1 MAERFFSHHVRAEL
15 TVSGYVPLGP
25 FTLALQGRVG
35 RVFHLEDRSKTYP
48 NRQFFLGGVDTV
60 RGYVQDSL
68 VPQDLADEGLSSS
81 QISQGGDVFMV
92 ARAELRFPIRG
103 MVYGGAFTDF
113 GNLWAR
119 AGNLNPLELRPPAGL
134 GLRFATPVGPVA
146 FDYGFLLAR
155 RRELGERIGSFHFSI
170 GLF

>member
-1 MAERFFSHHVRAEL
+1 
-15 TVSGYVPLGP
+15 
-25 FTLALQGRVG
+25 VG
-35 RVFHLEDRSKTYP
+35 RVFHLEKRSETYP

-60 RGYVQDSL
+60 RGYLQDSL
-68 VPQDLADEGLSSS
+68 VPQELADSGVSSTQVS
-81 QISQGGDVFMV
+81 AGGDVFMV

-113 GNLWAR
+113 GNLWANG
-119 AGNLNPLELRPPAGL
+119 GNLNPLELRPTAGF

-155 RRELGERIGSFHFSI
+155 RRELAEPIGSFHFSI